1 MKTICIYH
9 ANCFDGICAAWV
21 VSKKYP
27 DAEFVPA
34 NHGDQKLINSLVQD
48 CYENANINERL
59 VIVDFSFERDL
70 MIMLGNKVKEMIVL
84 DHHKTAEEN
93 CKGLDFCKFDM
104 NESGASLAWRHYF
117 PNEEIP
123 KLVAYVRD
131 RDLWLKQ
138 LSFTELVNAYIQ
150 SFPME
155 IKTYE
160 ELNKTLESDFG
171 FRSAVGQGEA
181 ILRYKD
187 QMVSN
192 ICDTAV
198 IWHTEDGKIPT
209 VNTAFL
215 FSEVGAEL
223 CKRFPESPYSQY
235 YFDRLKDNTR
245 QWGFRS
251 DGRFD
256 VSEVAK
262 RRGGGGHKTAAGCQ
276 HPIF

>member
-27 DAEFVPA
+27 DAEFVPM
-34 NHGDQKLINSLVQD
+34 NHGQD
-48 CYENANINERL
+48 IIAGEKGELYNLPDYDCIM
-59 VIVDFSFERDL
+59 VDFSFPRER
-70 MIMLGNKVKEMIVL
+70 MIELNKLFNTFLVI

-104 NESGASLAWRHYF
+104 NESGASLAWKHYF
-117 PNEEIP
+117 PNDP
-123 KLVAYVRD
+123 LPLLVRYIKD
-131 RDLWLKQ
+131 RDLWLFKEEE
-138 LSFTELVNAYIQ
+138 SEYVNAFIHSYSMDIRWYDHLR
-150 SFPME
+150 E
-155 IKTYE
+155 V
-160 ELNKTLESDFG
+160 LENDFEA
-171 FRSAVGQGEA
+171 AVADGAA
-181 ILRYKD
+181 ITRYKN

-276 HPIF
+276 HPIFWERL